1 VTLGGFKKETAQI
14 ILDVVQYLRESGFVI
29 KRPGRGE
36 QFVPPDAPIYVRN
49 DSGVEIPAFGCVQV
63 TGTVEAGGQNYVTV
77 DKPVDA
83 TGDAGG
89 YLFNGVAPIE
99 VGGYGI
105 AHDGPVVRMLT
116 DGSAVACGDMWQPVV
131 NSFLVSTGGSM
142 FSAIGED
149 DIETDVMR
157 AFTGSGG
164 GGGAATI
171 QFTVDSVAT
180 AGSSSPYNGKKV
192 ATVTIEVAPCS
203 RGDLIGTTAEV
214 VDWSGCVWD
223 LAEADLIGV
232 WGWATECV
240 ALSLKSGDPPG
251 TLTPCHF
258 GADDRCCL
266 PEDV

>member
-1 VTLGGFKKETAQI
+1 MTLGGFKKETAQI
-14 ILDVVQYLRESGFVI
+14 ILDVVQYLRENGFVI

-49 DSGVEIPAFGCVQV
+49 DSGEEIPPFACMQ
-63 TGTVEAGGQNYVTV
+63 TSDTVDTSGQNYVV
-77 DKPVDA
+77 VVKPVDDD
-83 TGDAGG
+83 GSSGK
-89 YLFNGVAPIE
+89 YLFNSIAPIE
-99 VGGYGI
+99 VDGYGVSY
-105 AHDGPVVRMLT
+105 AGPLVRMLT
-116 DGSAVACGDMWQPVV
+116 DGSAITCGDSWQPEVGEWAV
-131 NSFLVSTGGSM
+131 TPGGSL
-142 FSAIGED
+142 FTAVGED

-157 AFTGSGG
+157 AFVNSG

-180 AGSSSPYNGKKV
+180 AGSSSPYNGKQV

-203 RGDLIGTTAEV
+203 RSELIGTTAEV

-251 TLTPCHF
+251 TLTPCHW